1 MFLCFMFISVSRL
14 IGYALL
20 GLGMCCSDCS
30 AAADIVCTRQNCK
43 NCTHVTSC
51 DQRAERAAY
60 SLRHSAL
67 PLDLFT
73 VVVDTVLTRSQ
84 LRCKHQRQHPSR
96 TIKDGVRIEGLRKQQ
111 TVQERWTQHWS
122 KVQIMGTCTQ
132 RPVR

>member
-1 MFLCFMFISVSRL
+1 MFISVSRL
-14 IGYALL
+14 TGYALL
-20 GLGMCCSDCS
+20 VLGMCCSDCS
-30 AAADIVCTRQNCK
+30 ASADIVCTRQNCK
-43 NCTHVTSC
+43 NCTHVTSCEC

-73 VVVDTVLTRSQ
+73 VVVDIVLTRSQ

-96 TIKDGVRIEGLRKQQ
+96 TIKDGVGIKGLRKQQ
-111 TVQERWTQHWS
+111 IVQERWTQHWS